1 MVSSYIQ
8 PQLRTELV
16 QKVTG
21 PGQKTKRDHFDM
33 SKVGLRV
40 VQAIRTAK
48 SCYRSI
54 ETSSRQKACSPT
66 NCTNVPGLWDFVS
79 APVAS
84 TVYKF
89 TWTSASSFFFC
100 ASACAFASSSTSLS
114 WRGGFCAKG
123 TGLRR
128 QVNSRDPGKA
138 LYECLNNAAKQK
150 RPTKL
155 NTSFKATS
163 VR

>member
-1 MVSSYIQ
+1 MNHKNHINRQDDFFSSAKTADNLLYTCYIQ

-40 VQAIRTAK
+40 VQAIRTVK
-48 SCYRSI
+48 SCSRPI

-66 NCTNVPGLWDFVS
+66 NCTNVPGLWDFFVS
-79 APVAS
+79 DPVAS
-84 TVYKF
+84 MVYKF

-114 WRGGFCAKG
+114 YGAEVSQKMA
-123 TGLRR
+123 LRA
-128 QVNSRDPGKA
+128 SDI
-138 LYECLNNAAKQK
+138 L
-150 RPTKL
+150 
-155 NTSFKATS
+155 
-163 VR
+163 